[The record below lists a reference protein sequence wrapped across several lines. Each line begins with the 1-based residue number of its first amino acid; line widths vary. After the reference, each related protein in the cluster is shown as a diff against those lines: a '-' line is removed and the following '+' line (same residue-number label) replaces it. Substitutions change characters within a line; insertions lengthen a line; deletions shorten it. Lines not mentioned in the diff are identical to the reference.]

1 MESIQLFQPTLK
13 GLYVSER
20 GDVVQG
26 TFASVDRLEQSR
38 ALFIRRWGEMA
49 ASWGIS
55 RTMAEIHALL
65 YVADEP
71 LCMDDVMDQL
81 QVSRGSAST
90 NLRQLVTWG
99 LVVRSH
105 RRGDRRD
112 YFEAD
117 TDVWQMFQTISR
129 ERRRREVE
137 PILETIRRCRAMVS
151 GDLQPTDQRRQ
162 QRVQLFS
169 QRLDEMDQFLTVMN
183 GLFNALVHV
192 GPGGLETVSQ
202 MLSAVQG
209 HGERADPVDMS
220 A

>member
-1 MESIQLFQPTLK
+1 M
-13 GLYVSER
+13 SER
-20 GDVVQG
+20 GHVVQG
-26 TFASVDRLEQSR
+26 TCVSADALEQSK

-65 YVADEP
+65 YVADQP
-71 LCMDDVMDQL
+71 LCTDDVMEQL

-105 RRGDRRD
+105 RRCDRRD

-151 GDLQPTDQRRQ
+151 DDLQPTAQARRQ
-162 QRVQLFS
+162 SVQLFS

-192 GPGGLETVSQ
+192 GPGGLETVAQ

-209 HGERADPVDMS
+209 HGERVGPVDMS

>member
-1 MESIQLFQPTLK
+1 MP
-13 GLYVSER
+13 ER
-20 GDVVQG
+20 SDVTRRTSLPGD
-26 TFASVDRLEQSR
+26 ALEQSR

-71 LCMDDVMDQL
+71 LCTDDVMDQL

-99 LVVRSH
+99 LVLRSH
-105 RRGDRRD
+105 RRADRRD

-137 PILETIRRCRAMVS
+137 PILETIRRCQAMVS
-151 GDLQPTDQRRQ
+151 DSKHPTDQRRQ

-183 GLFNALVHV
+183 ELFNALVHI
-192 GPGGLETVSQ
+192 GPGGVETVAQ
-202 MLSAVQG
+202 MLSAVEG
-209 HGERADPVDMS
+209 HDERTGPLDMS

>member
-13 GLYVSER
+13 GLSVSER
-20 GDVVQG
+20 GDVLQG

-65 YVADEP
+65 YVADQP
-71 LCMDDVMDQL
+71 LCTDDVMDQL

-151 GDLQPTDQRRQ
+151 SDLQPTDQRRQ

>member
-1 MESIQLFQPTLK
+1 M
-13 GLYVSER
+13 SETD
-20 GDVVQG
+20 DVVQG
-26 TFASVDRLEQSR
+26 TFPTVDRLEQSR

-65 YVADEP
+65 YVADQP
-71 LCMDDVMDQL
+71 LCTDDVMEQL

-105 RRGDRRD
+105 RRCDRRD

-137 PILETIRRCRAMVS
+137 PILETIHRCQEMVS
-151 GDLQPTDQRRQ
+151 GDLQPTAPQRQ
-162 QRVQLFS
+162 QCVQLFS
-169 QRLDEMDQFLTVMN
+169 QRLNEMDEFLTVMN

-192 GPGGLETVSQ
+192 GPGGLETVAQ

-209 HGERADPVDMS
+209 HGERAGPVDRS